1 MINRPNHR
9 SEYRKYTD
17 LIRLDSEDIKRSDCL
32 LSLLAKIF
40 IRDAESLSSAQ
51 RRTKFG
57 SLCGFL
63 GIFLNLC
70 LFAGKFF
77 VGLISGSIS
86 AVADAFNNLSDAASS
101 VITLLGFRLA
111 GQKPDSD
118 HPFGH
123 GRIEYISGL
132 LVSMLILLVGFEL
145 GKSSIEKIFAPET
158 VAFSLVSFVILT
170 VSVFVK
176 LYMAYYNRKIGKKID
191 SSAMLATATDSLN
204 DAVATTVVLICM
216 IVSHLTSLEID
227 AYCGLGVSAFI
238 LFSGLRSAKETIS
251 PLLGQPPTEEL
262 VGEIEKI
269 VKSYP
274 IVCGIHDLVVH
285 DYGPGRLMVSLHAEV
300 PANGDLL
307 EIHDVIDN
315 AEKELNEKL
324 HCEAVIHMDPIQ
336 KGDQYVEETRAKVV
350 TLLQIL
356 DESIS
361 IHDFRMVIG
370 ATHTNVLFDAV
381 IPYSLKLGESEAKK
395 KICALVK
402 TIDPAFCP
410 VIHIDKSMVK

>member
-1 MINRPNHR
+1 MIKIPWDGTFADAGGKRG
-9 SEYRKYTD
+9 K
-17 LIRLDSEDIKRSDCL
+17 DIL
-32 LSLLAKIF
+32 LSILAKLF
-40 IRDAESLSSAQ
+40 IRDPETLTVEQ
-51 RRTKFG
+51 HRTKLG

-70 LFAGKFF
+70 LFAGKLFA
-77 VGLISGSIS
+77 GLVSGSIS
-86 AVADAFNNLSDAASS
+86 AVADAFNNLTDAGSS

-111 GQKPDSD
+111 GTKPDPD

-132 LVSMLILLVGFEL
+132 VVSMIILLVGAEL
-145 GKSSIEKIFAPET
+145 FKGSVEKILSPEP
-158 VAFSLVSFVILT
+158 VSFSVVSLVILA
-170 VSVFVK
+170 VSVLVK
-176 LYMAYYNRKIGKKID
+176 LYMAYYNRTIGKRID
-191 SSAMLATATDSLN
+191 SPAMLATATDSMS
-204 DAVATTVVLICM
+204 DAIATSAVFGCM
-216 IVSHLTSLEID
+216 LVSRFTALEID
-227 AYCGLGVSAFI
+227 AYCGLAVSAFI

-251 PLLGQPPTEEL
+251 PLLGQPPSEAL
-262 VGEIEKI
+262 VREIEAI

-274 IVCGIHDLVVH
+274 IVSGIHDLVVH

-300 PANGDLL
+300 PAGGDLL

-315 AEKELNEKL
+315 AEKQLNEKL

-336 KGDQYVEETRAKVV
+336 KGDRYVEETREKIERLVR
-350 TLLQIL
+350 IL

-370 ATHTNVLFDAV
+370 ETHTNVLFDAV
-381 IPYSLKLGESEAKK
+381 IPFSLKMSEKDAKR
-395 KICALVK
+395 KISALVE

-410 VIHIDKSMVK
+410 VVHIDKSLVK